1 MSIPWEQRFAHR
13 MGGVSSSAIRELLKA
28 VQQPGMISFAGG
40 MPALEMLPVD
50 AVREASRRVL
60 AEQGPLA
67 LQYGLTEGY
76 PPLRAWIVEY
86 LARQGIALE
95 EENVL
100 IVTGGQQGLDLTAR
114 LLLNPGD
121 RIIVESPTFLG
132 ALQAFNAYQTTY
144 VPVSM
149 DDEGVQ
155 IESLEAALA
164 ADPRFIYAIPT
175 FQNPSGVTLSRKRRH
190 ALIHLASQA
199 GVPILEDDPYWQ
211 LRYEGEHSPS
221 LLALD
226 VARFEQGKAP
236 GNIIYLGSFS
246 KILGPGLRLGWIAA
260 PAVVIKRMVQ
270 AKQGVDL
277 HTCLY
282 VQMVVHEVVSQSG
295 FLEQL
300 VTRLRTAYRE
310 RRDVMLTAMAQHFPP
325 EVSWTQPKGGMF
337 LWVTLPSSLNAEELL
352 VEALRHKVAFVPGA
366 PFYADGNAPHALR
379 LNFSYSQPEQI
390 EVGIQRLGEVLAR
403 ALEPAMFII
412 GERQA
417 RGESLERLS
426 VPTG

>member
-1 MSIPWEQRFAHR
+1 

-40 MPALEMLPVD
+40 MPALEMLPTD
-50 AVREASRRVL
+50 AVREASQRVL
-60 AEQGPLA
+60 VEQGPLA

-100 IVTGGQQGLDLTAR
+100 IITGGQQGLDLTAR

-121 RIIVESPTFLG
+121 RVVVESPTFLG

-144 VPVSM
+144 VPVPM
-149 DDEGVQ
+149 DDEGVR

-164 ADPRFIYAIPT
+164 TGPRFIYAIPT
-175 FQNPSGVTLSRKRRH
+175 FQNPSGVTLSQERRR
-190 ALIHLASQA
+190 ALVHLASQA

-226 VARFEQGKAP
+226 VARFEQGDAP

-260 PAVVIKRMVQ
+260 PAIVIKRMVQ

-277 HTCLY
+277 HTSLY
-282 VQMVVHEVVSQSG
+282 VQMVVHEVVSRSG

-300 VTRLRTAYRE
+300 VARLQTVYRE
-310 RRDVMLTAMAQHFPP
+310 RRDVMLAAMAQHFPP
-325 EVSWTQPKGGMF
+325 GVSWTQPQGGLF

-352 VEALRHKVAFVPGA
+352 VEALRHRVAFVPGA
-366 PFYADGNAPHALR
+366 PFYADGNAPHVLR

-390 EVGIQRLGEVLAR
+390 EEGIQRLGGVLTR
-403 ALEPAMFII
+403 ALEPAMFVI
-412 GERQA
+412 GGHRLQD
-417 RGESLERLS
+417 GILEHLP
-426 VPTG
+426 VPSG